1 MQTITDFIARINS
14 AVNNVVWGWPAMIL
28 ILGVG
33 LLLTFGT
40 MFLQF
45 RKFGLSMKETIGKIF
60 NKDKAGKGAITPF
73 QAVCTALAATV
84 GTGNVAG
91 VAGAICLGGPGA
103 VFWMW
108 VSALLGM
115 ATKYSEVTLA
125 VHYREKNEKGE
136 YVGGPMYYIKNGLGK
151 NWKWLGIVFAAF
163 AALAAFGIGNATQIG
178 SIKDSINST
187 ISVFGGSV
195 TKTQNLIIG
204 IFLSLI
210 LMFILLGGMKRLASV
225 TEKLVPFMA
234 LLYIVLGLGVIL
246 FNIGRI
252 PEAFASI
259 FREAFTPRAVIG
271 GGIFLAMKRG
281 ISRGIFSNEAGL
293 GSAPMAHASADTDNP
308 VHQGLF
314 GIFEV
319 FMDTIVICTM
329 TALIVLCSTE
339 PGYGASAGAELT
351 ISGFVNTYGSWA
363 SIFGSVAIICFA
375 FSTVLGWGLYGSRC
389 IEFLFG
395 NKAVKPYTVVFCLVA
410 IIGATL
416 DLGLLWDITDTL
428 NGLMAIPN
436 LIAVALLSPVVF
448 KLSKEYFKKK

>member
-1 MQTITDFIARINS
+1 MQTITDFISRINS

-33 LLLTFGT
+33 LLLTCGT
-40 MFLQF
+40 KFLQF
-45 RKFGLSMKETIGKIF
+45 RKFGLSMKETIGKVF

-136 YVGGPMYYIKNGLGK
+136 FVGGPMYYIKNGLGK
-151 NWKWLGIVFAAF
+151 NWKWLGFVFAAF

-187 ISVFGGSV
+187 ITVFGGSV

-210 LMFILLGGMKRLASV
+210 LMFILLGGLKRLASV
-225 TEKLVPFMA
+225 TERLVPFMA

-246 FNIGRI
+246 MNIGRV

-271 GGIFLAMKRG
+271 GGIFVAMKRG

-293 GSAPMAHASADTDNP
+293 GSAPMAHASADTDNA

-319 FMDTIVICTM
+319 FMDTVVICTM
-329 TALIVLCSTE
+329 TALIVLCSTT
-339 PGYGASAGAELT
+339 PTYGASAGAELT

-395 NKAVKPYTVVFCLVA
+395 SKAVKPYTVVFCLVA
-410 IIGATL
+410 IVGATL

-436 LIAVALLSPVVF
+436 LIAVAMLAPVVF